1 MGDMKFD
8 GTQEEWDALVARS
21 KKQNDVTRLEVI
33 DNNGRQYVMWDCK
46 VELSYQDDG
55 KTLKI
60 FVTN

>member
-1 MGDMKFD
+1 MRIDD
-8 GTQEEWDALVARS
+8 INEEADEMI
-21 KKQNDVTRLEVI
+21 KQNDVTRLEVI
-33 DNNGRQYVMWDCK
+33 DNNGRQYVMWNCK